1 MMQAIAS
8 PPASNTAAPPGRP
21 ARATNGLITLAAPLL
36 ELVLKLQTGI
46 IPASNDVRPVVDDL
60 LRQLESGAATL
71 GCSYKHAQ
79 DVKFALV
86 AFVDET
92 ILNPANQ
99 FPLRDEWERNPLQL
113 EHFSE
118 HLAGVK
124 FFEKLDP
131 MLRNIETDVDVVE
144 VYYLCLLLG
153 YKGKY
158 NLPVLEEQLRQII
171 ENVAEH
177 LRRMGRLKPN
187 ALSTH
192 WLQTDQPEAP
202 LPPSLPLW
210 IKIAVPFV
218 LVALLLAYIGM
229 HLLLRYYSDQI
240 TR

>member
-1 MMQAIAS
+1 MVVGRFDPSDHYSLFTIHPKDDAS
-8 PPASNTAAPPGRP
+8 YRPPPVTQHCR
-21 ARATNGLITLAAPLL
+21 RATRAHDQRLITLAAPLL

-60 LRQLESGAATL
+60 LRQLEAGAATL

-131 MLRNIETDVDVVE
+131 MLPTSRRTWTGRGL
-144 VYYLCLLLG
+144 YLCLCSAT
-153 YKGKY
+153 KVVQ
-158 NLPVLEEQLRQII
+158 LPVLEEQ
-171 ENVAEH
+171 
-177 LRRMGRLKPN
+177 
-187 ALSTH
+187 
-192 WLQTDQPEAP
+192 
-202 LPPSLPLW
+202 
-210 IKIAVPFV
+210 
-218 LVALLLAYIGM
+218 
-229 HLLLRYYSDQI
+229 
-240 TR
+240 